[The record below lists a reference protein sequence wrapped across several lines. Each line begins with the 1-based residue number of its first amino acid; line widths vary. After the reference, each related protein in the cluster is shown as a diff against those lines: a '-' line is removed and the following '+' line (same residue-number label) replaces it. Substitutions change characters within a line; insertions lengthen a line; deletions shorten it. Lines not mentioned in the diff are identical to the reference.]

1 MTNELTEIIC
11 VVDRSGSMTSV
22 ADDAIGGFNKFLE
35 EQQKLDGKANMTL
48 AQFDNIYEMLYN
60 GVDIK
65 DVKPYTKETYIP
77 RGMTAL
83 YDAVGKTITDVH
95 ARLMKVSETERTKKV
110 LMMIL
115 TDGHENAS
123 REYSMDSVKKLVDSR
138 KSDGWEFVFIGAGLD
153 KFDVTSIGTSIGVN
167 ASNTLSFDRSSRG
180 MAVMYNSMSK
190 MSASY
195 RSSGDIYNH

>member
-1 MTNELTEIIC
+1 
-11 VVDRSGSMTSV
+11 MTSV